1 MTTIIFDDLL
11 SVGAIHSGAHRV
23 SGVVTEAGAT
33 GSYRVRLFY
42 RPNSKPVA
50 ETWSAADGSYSFDN
64 IKYEPQ
70 GYYVIAFDHG
80 DNPVNAAIADFVTP
94 EPM

>member
-1 MTTIIFDDLL
+1 MTSHIYDD
-11 SVGAIHSGAHRV
+11 VVVARTYFGGFFRV

-33 GSYRVRLFY
+33 GPYRVRLFY

-50 ETWSAADGSYSFDN
+50 ETWSAADGSYRFDN